1 MRNTLILAGAVIL
14 TLIAAYLWVS
24 KLLKTTDE
32 GSSLW
37 LTPWSTALAVILWGA
52 WVVDYFAAQNSN

>member
-24 KLLKTTDE
+24 KLLKPTDE
-32 GSSLW
+32 GSTLW
-37 LTPWSTALAVILWGA
+37 LAPWSTALAVVLWGA
-52 WVVDYFAAQNSN
+52 WVIDYFVQNSN

>member
-24 KLLKTTDE
+24 KLLKPTDE

-52 WVVDYFAAQNSN
+52 WVVD

>member
-24 KLLKTTDE
+24 RLKATDE
-32 GSSLW
+32 GPSLW
-37 LTPWSTALAVILWGA
+37 LTPWSTALAVILWVG
-52 WVVDYFAAQNSN
+52 WVIDCFAAQNSN